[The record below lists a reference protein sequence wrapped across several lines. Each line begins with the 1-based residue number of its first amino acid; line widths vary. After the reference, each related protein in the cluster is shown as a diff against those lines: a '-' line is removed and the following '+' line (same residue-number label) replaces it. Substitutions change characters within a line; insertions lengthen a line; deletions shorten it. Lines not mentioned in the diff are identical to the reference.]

1 FRRDLFAR
9 LAMARIHVPPL
20 RDRCEDVLAVAAEL
34 SVRRG
39 EPFDAAGV
47 EVEAMERLL
56 LERWP
61 GNVRELDA
69 ALAAVR
75 RRDPAPGIRL
85 GALKE
90 VLGEGQDHKVAL
102 THEAVEAAVEAAGG
116 NVSAAAEKLGVSRGK
131 LLRQRKRTQ
140 KG

>member
-1 FRRDLFAR
+1 
-9 LAMARIHVPPL
+9 
-20 RDRCEDVLAVAAEL
+20 
-34 SVRRG
+34 
-39 EPFDAAGV
+39 V

-75 RRDPAPGIRL
+75 RLDPAPGLRL
-85 GALKE
+85 WALKE
-90 VLGEGQDHKVAL
+90 VLGEGEDHKVAL
-102 THEAVEAAVEAAGG
+102 THEVVEAAVEAAGG

-131 LLRQRKRTQ
+131 LLRQRKRAQ